1 MKKIFMPAEDSPAYK
16 AVSVCTDILEKN
28 GIGAASCLPMSE
40 CRVQKPYLLKF
51 EPGCVVMFTVPY
63 FTGDDE
69 PRNISRYAV
78 SLDYHSFFSE
88 LAAQLKAA
96 CDSDLPGTAICTYSD
111 HSPIYEAE
119 AASKAG
125 IGCIGENHLLI
136 TEGYGSYI
144 FIGEIFLSE
153 PLEPRA
159 EGYPISHCPGCGR
172 CMKACPGKGQTC
184 LSYLTQK
191 KGELTADEE
200 QMIAES
206 GCCWGCDI
214 CQEVCPL
221 NRDVKTTEAQFFYE
235 RRTPTVTTEMINSMT
250 DEQFAERAY
259 AWRGR
264 KTILRNLEIER
275 RHKTAKPIK

>member
-1 MKKIFMPAEDSPAYK
+1 
-16 AVSVCTDILEKN
+16 
-28 GIGAASCLPMSE
+28 
-40 CRVQKPYLLKF
+40 
-51 EPGCVVMFTVPY
+51 MFTVPY

-78 SLDYHSFFSE
+78 SLDYHIFFSE

-96 CDSDLPGTAICTYSD
+96 CDSNLPGTAICTYSD

-136 TEGYGSYI
+136 TEDYGSYI

-159 EGYPISHCPGCGR
+159 EGYPISHCPRCGR

-191 KGELTADEE
+191 KAD
-200 QMIAES
+200 
-206 GCCWGCDI
+206 
-214 CQEVCPL
+214 
-221 NRDVKTTEAQFFYE
+221 
-235 RRTPTVTTEMINSMT
+235 
-250 DEQFAERAY
+250 
-259 AWRGR
+259 
-264 KTILRNLEIER
+264 
-275 RHKTAKPIK
+275 

>member
-1 MKKIFMPAEDSPAYK
+1 
-16 AVSVCTDILEKN
+16 
-28 GIGAASCLPMSE
+28 MSE

-78 SLDYHSFFSE
+78 SLDYHIFFSE

-136 TEGYGSYI
+136 TEDYGSYI

-159 EGYPISHCPGCGR
+159 EGYPISHCPPMR
-172 CMKACPGKGQTC
+172 ALHESMSRKGSD
-184 LSYLTQK
+184 LPLVSDAK
-191 KGELTADEE
+191 KGRAD
-200 QMIAES
+200 
-206 GCCWGCDI
+206 
-214 CQEVCPL
+214 
-221 NRDVKTTEAQFFYE
+221 
-235 RRTPTVTTEMINSMT
+235 RR
-250 DEQFAERAY
+250 
-259 AWRGR
+259 
-264 KTILRNLEIER
+264 
-275 RHKTAKPIK
+275 

>member
-1 MKKIFMPAEDSPAYK
+1 MPAEDSPAYK

-78 SLDYHSFFSE
+78 SLDYHIFFSE

-136 TEGYGSYI
+136 TEDYGSYI

-159 EGYPISHCPGCGR
+159 EGLSDITLPPMRALHESMSR
-172 CMKACPGKGQTC
+172 KGSD
-184 LSYLTQK
+184 LPLVSDAK
-191 KGELTADEE
+191 K
-200 QMIAES
+200 
-206 GCCWGCDI
+206 
-214 CQEVCPL
+214 
-221 NRDVKTTEAQFFYE
+221 
-235 RRTPTVTTEMINSMT
+235 
-250 DEQFAERAY
+250 RAS
-259 AWRGR
+259 
-264 KTILRNLEIER
+264 
-275 RHKTAKPIK
+275 